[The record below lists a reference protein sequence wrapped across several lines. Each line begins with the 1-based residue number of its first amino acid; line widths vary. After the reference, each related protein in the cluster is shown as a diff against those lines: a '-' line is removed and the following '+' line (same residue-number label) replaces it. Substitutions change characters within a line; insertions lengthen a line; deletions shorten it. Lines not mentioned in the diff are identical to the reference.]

1 MTTYAEFDSSDF
13 PIIQVVFTGEAATSE
28 NFPNYLQQLKGNYN
42 SRKPIAIIFDASKAV
57 LLGIT
62 YQKMQAKWLKENEQL
77 MKDYCKGTA
86 YVIPNRIIRNV
97 LSAIFAFQKQP
108 VDYLVCKDLT
118 EAKAW
123 VRGQLG
129 ETQA

>member
-1 MTTYAEFDSSDF
+1 MTTYAEIDSSEF
-13 PIIQVVFTGEAATSE
+13 PIIKVVFTGEAATQE
-28 NFPNYLQQLKGNYN
+28 NFPDYLQKLKDNYN
-42 SRKPIAIIFDASKAV
+42 SRESIAIIFDATKAV
-57 LLGIT
+57 LPGIT

-77 MKDYCKGTA
+77 MKDYCIGTA

-108 VDYLVCKDLT
+108 VEYLVCKDLM
-118 EAKAW
+118 EAEAW

-129 ETQA
+129 KSQA